1 MGIDANKD
9 GREDDLV
16 ASNIFIGE
24 PLDPIYDYNII
35 GMWQVEDYNKGIIP
49 DGFCM
54 VLTRLKMLTMTTHTQ
69 LRMTGRFLV
78 TKILYIVSV
87 FKTILLIK
95 ILS

>member
-49 DGFCM
+49 DGFLYGTYKIED
-54 VLTRLKMLTMTTHTQ
+54 VNHDNAYTAEDDR
-69 LRMTGRFLV
+69 
-78 TKILYIVSV
+78 KILGYKDPYIVSV
-87 FKTILLIK
+87 FKTIYL
-95 ILS
+95 